1 MKKIDLKALSDFA
14 DEITA
19 EPAFTKMSLNN
30 LGNEELIRRQLQVE
44 LEKHLRAHES
54 TEDLVKRIQKVSG
67 IFRDRAMTAAQTE
80 KTRTASGNRAAK
92 AIRQYLADHEKAV
105 KNHRKRPDPP
115 DGQWINPRTAKEP
128 RHQHVAISGTIRPL
142 GQEFLPNLRVPGDPA
157 APPSQTIR
165 CHCYLR
171 IIYHGTK

>member
-1 MKKIDLKALSDFA
+1 MKKNELKALSDFA

-19 EPAFTKMSLNN
+19 EPAFTRMSLEN
-30 LGNEELIRRQLQVE
+30 LGNEEIIRRQLQVE

-54 TEDLVKRIQKVSG
+54 AEDLVARIQKVSG
-67 IFRDRAMTAAQTE
+67 VFRDRAMTAAQTE
-80 KTRTASGNRAAK
+80 KTRTMNGSRVAN
-92 AIRQYLADHEKAV
+92 AIRRFLDDHAKAV
-105 KNHRKRPDPP
+105 KNHRKRPTVP

-171 IIYHGTK
+171 IFYHGNK